1 MGTRCSDAQGIQY
14 ANVAHC
20 FSDVSHLL
28 LFSRVET
35 ASEWHEDVID
45 ILDAGD
51 VDIYKAHRI
60 LVEWA

>member
-1 MGTRCSDAQGIQY
+1 MLRCPRDTVCKCGPLLHSA
-14 ANVAHC
+14 
-20 FSDVSHLL
+20 VSHLL